1 MWRAAMAAMS
11 ARRLAAGRPAR
22 PRAPAALT
30 YRCGQ
35 RTASELGTPS
45 PGRELINGC
54 GCLRPSADR
63 WHPNRPLSL
72 HAPLRT
78 VRVSRPAVPGRS
90 DPHSD
95 RPFSVAGAV
104 GCLGGLTR
112 TPIDHDPCL
121 SSDLSTAREHLA
133 TRFHLA
139 NARDPRRA

>member
-1 MWRAAMAAMS
+1 MARHRHQEFIRFLNKINRETP
-11 ARRLAAGRPAR
+11 ARRELHLIVDNYATHKHPKVRAWLERH
-22 PRAPAALT
+22 PRFHFHF
-30 YRCGQ
+30 
-35 RTASELGTPS
+35 TP
-45 PGRELINGC
+45 
-54 GCLRPSADR
+54 
-63 WHPNRPLSL
+63 
-72 HAPLRT
+72 T

-95 RPFSVAGAV
+95 RPFSVAGAA